1 MKVSKQQIDTTYL
14 YNYAN
19 SYIQK
24 NLINRKKNKK
34 LTFKESL
41 VFKYNVFL
49 NFIFLKQ
56 LKKFVK

>member
-1 MKVSKQQIDTTYL
+1 MKVSKLQIDTTYL

-24 NLINRKKNKK
+24 NLINRKKIKK